1 MTFAPHLS
9 RSTLAY
15 NARSVRAGPL
25 RSCVPPL
32 PYATPA
38 AVVGLRNMLPRTEWD
53 SRSGNHDA
61 TFADRSDM
69 PVPARHTTRLPSS
82 MGKATFRSRID
93 ITTAGRL
100 GVVLLLSSPPPS
112 RGVDPP
118 VRPVLAPWGM
128 MVQSASTMDW
138 RQSIASWMVWG
149 LTMAKADPSPRR
161 APLRYGADDA
171 SDNDPD
177 STLSFPTMDRS
188 LVGRLRCSSVSC
200 GACGDDGDDGDDSQ
214 EQQDRGRP
222 LGSTCGC

>member
-1 MTFAPHLS
+1 MIFSPHLS

-61 TFADRSDM
+61 TFAERSDM
-69 PVPARHTTRLPSS
+69 PVPARHTTCLPLS
-82 MGKATFRSRID
+82 MGKATSRSRID
-93 ITTAGRL
+93 ITTAGRF
-100 GVVLLLSSPPPS
+100 GVLLLPSPSPP

-128 MVQSASTMDW
+128 MVQSASTMDL

-149 LTMAKADPSPRR
+149 LTMARADPCPRR

-171 SDNDPD
+171 SDSDPER
-177 STLSFPTMDRS
+177 TRSFPTMDRS
-188 LVGRLRCSSVSC
+188 LVGRLRCSSVSG
-200 GACGDDGDDGDDSQ
+200 GACCLGGDDDGDDSQ

-222 LGSTCGC
+222 LGSTCGR